1 MSQPIPEHAIG
12 IIEMTVR
19 HTLRRWH
26 GEDLGPTMIQA
37 DGVWRMR
44 DGSLLPLNA
53 TEPGSPF
60 MQPPRMPE
68 CVAGVWMTPEVV
80 AIKWA
85 IKEPVEISDEELA
98 AMRTTGAVLKRL
110 HEGAPCRW
118 ATMARDLGNLLNSLA
133 KSIGKP
139 AILAQPLKPTR

>member
-26 GEDLGPTMIQA
+26 GEDLGPTMIQT
-37 DGVWRMR
+37 DLTWRMR
-44 DGSLLPLNA
+44 DGAMLPLDA
-53 TEPGSPF
+53 MAPGSPF

-68 CVAGVWMTPEVV
+68 GVAGVWMTPEVV
-80 AIKWA
+80 VINWA
-85 IKEPVEISDEELA
+85 LQEPLEISDDELA
-98 AMRTTGAVLKRL
+98 AMRTTGAALKRL
-110 HEGAPCRW
+110 YDGAPSRW
-118 ATMARDLGNLLNSLA
+118 APWMGDIGNLLNSLV

-139 AILAQPLKPTR
+139 TILIQNIKPTR

>member
-1 MSQPIPEHAIG
+1 MSQPIPEQAIG
-12 IIEMTVR
+12 IHEMIVR

-26 GEDLGPTMIQA
+26 GEDLGPAMIQT
-37 DGVWRMR
+37 DLTWRMR
-44 DGSLLPLNA
+44 DGAMLPLDA
-53 TEPGSPF
+53 MAPGSPF

-80 AIKWA
+80 VINWA
-85 IKEPVEISDEELA
+85 LQEPLEISDDELA